1 MEKIDNNTMQSSNK
15 QGWLIASLGWI
26 TMVLGLFL
34 AIVIGHFSKQEG
46 LSVRIIQS
54 ITTFV
59 IIAPLAYI
67 IMKRYKLQDSLLPF
81 NRRAPLYF
89 LCGALLPVALCSF
102 GVWLAIQMG
111 WITDLKWNFSFDMII
126 IIAVQSLIALGY
138 EAIPEELTLR
148 GLVFSGLRRHWSAFL
163 ATITQ
168 LILFILMPMTVN
180 VLLYLVG
187 LPIGPS
193 GIPYYLLLFFF
204 ALALQLLRIITG
216 SLWASIG
223 FHLAYLL
230 TNRYVFSYEDRL
242 LYFTEEVP
250 GVTGVIVTMGIVV
263 LGSCIVLGIIQT
275 WRFFRNQK
283 INKGNATVQG

>member
-1 MEKIDNNTMQSSNK
+1 MENINNSTIRASNK
-15 QGWLIASLGWI
+15 QGWLIAGLGWI

-34 AIVIGHFSKQEG
+34 AIVIGQFSKQEG

-54 ITTFV
+54 IATFV
-59 IIAPLAYI
+59 FIVPLTYI
-67 IMKRYKLQDSLLPF
+67 IMKRCKLQDSLLPF

-89 LCGALLPVALCSF
+89 LCGVLLPVALCSI
-102 GVWLAIQMG
+102 GVWLAVQLG
-111 WITDLKWNFSFDMII
+111 WITELKWNFSFDMIL
-126 IIAVQSLIALGY
+126 IIAIQALIALGY

-163 ATITQ
+163 ATFTQ
-168 LILFILMPMTVN
+168 IILFILMPITVN

-187 LPIGPS
+187 LPVGPS

-263 LGSCIVLGIIQT
+263 LGSCIVLGIIQI
-275 WRFFRNQK
+275 WRFFRNKK
-283 INKGNATVQG
+283 INKGIVTAQG